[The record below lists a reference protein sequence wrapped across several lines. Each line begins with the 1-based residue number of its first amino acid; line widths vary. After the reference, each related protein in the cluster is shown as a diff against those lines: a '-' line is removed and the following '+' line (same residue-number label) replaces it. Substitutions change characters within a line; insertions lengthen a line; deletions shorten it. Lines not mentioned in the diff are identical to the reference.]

1 MPDQKAPIP
10 RDSFV
15 NRVVVD
21 KNKHPNVQL
30 LSGFLGDASEA
41 GQTRLY
47 FDPELS
53 DYVDIP
59 DDAILHTEPM
69 PKETSPLGGFF
80 VWIDK
85 EREVTHGRAGEQRT
99 KARFLEGRIQQA
111 QMKQAAAQQLAVQQA
126 QLALAQQK
134 TLTPGSSCLYS
145 CDQIPDTLIGGPTC
159 FYAVCTYYGCNS
171 AFCHITNTSVC
182 CYTNPICPSLGGCPS
197 VACNPW
203 EQGGYGPQW

>member
-1 MPDQKAPIP
+1 MQEKKPPIP

-15 NRVVVD
+15 NRVVID

-69 PKETSPLGGFF
+69 SKETSPLGGFF

-111 QMKQAAAQQLAVQQA
+111 QMKQAAASQQMLSQMPYPPLDFDRSVPWINCIVV
-126 QLALAQQK
+126 
-134 TLTPGSSCLYS
+134 TDYR
-145 CDQIPDTLIGGPTC
+145 TC
-159 FYAVCTYYGCNS
+159 YTRRCPS
-171 AFCHITNTSVC
+171 RDPHITCPAVICTLA
-182 CYTNPICPSLGGCPS
+182 YPICRF
-197 VACNPW
+197 
-203 EQGGYGPQW
+203 

>member
-1 MPDQKAPIP
+1 MQEKKPPIP
-10 RDSFV
+10 RDRFV
-15 NRVVVD
+15 GQVVID

-30 LSGFLGDASEA
+30 LSGFLGEASEV

-53 DYVDIP
+53 DYIDIP

-69 PKETSPLGGFF
+69 PKETSPLGGFY

-85 EREVTHGRAGEQRT
+85 EREVTHGRAGEPRT

-134 TLTPGSSCLYS
+134 TLTPRVSCLFS
-145 CDQIPDTLIGGPTC
+145 CDQLPDTMIGGLSC
-159 FYAVCTYYGCNS
+159 FHAVCTYWCHS
-171 AFCHITNTSVC
+171 ALCHITHASVC
-182 CYTNPICPSLGGCPS
+182 CYTPICPSFGGCPS
-197 VACNPW
+197 AACTPW
-203 EQGGYGPQW
+203 QQGGYGPQW